1 MQAYTK
7 TIKPIL
13 GEDGVTIDLSEKL
26 KSLPLTPGVY
36 LMKDGLGHIIYVGKA
51 KQLKRRVKS
60 YFQNSKSH
68 SPKVK
73 QLVRHIKDLD
83 IILTDTEF
91 EAFMLECKLI
101 KEIKPMYNR
110 KMKNPQAYTYI
121 VIGANDKMRS
131 LEITYDPPANQKG
144 NQIWGPYTSRS
155 TVERA
160 VQGIKESSRILCS
173 NPSFKNSLCLNHSL
187 GLCIGMCAGGDA
199 AIQYNAIIDRV
210 IGLLNGTDASIL
222 EEMDQRMAVAAE
234 QYDFETAAK
243 YRDYIGAISFLIHKE
258 KVIEFAEEN
267 QNIAILEAMNE
278 QTLKLILLKGN
289 RILSHTKLEYDQP
302 DITHLQAVITS
313 AIVDTF
319 HGELDQVSAAISRH
333 EIDEA
338 QIIYSYLKSS
348 SCSYIIV
355 QEDWLSADNPSRL
368 DIAVDELLRIFL
380 NAAPAQSFN

>member
-1 MQAYTK
+1 MND
-7 TIKPIL
+7 
-13 GEDGVTIDLSEKL
+13 GGVTINLSEKL

-121 VIGANDKMRS
+121 VIGTDDKMRS
-131 LEITYDPPANQKG
+131 LEITYDPAVQEG

-187 GLCIGMCAGGDA
+187 GLCIGMCAGGEA
-199 AIQYNAIIDRV
+199 AVQYNTIIDRV
-210 IGLLNGTDASIL
+210 IALLNGTDASL
-222 EEMDQRMAVAAE
+222 LVQMEQQMTEAAE

-243 YRDYIGAISFLIHKE
+243 YRDYIGAIRFLIHKE
-258 KVIEFAEEN
+258 KVIEFAAEN
-267 QNIAILEAMNE
+267 QNIAILEAMDE
-278 QTLKLILLKGN
+278 QTLKLLLLKGN
-289 RILSHTKLEYDQP
+289 RILTHTKLEYDQP

-313 AIVDTF
+313 AIMDAF
-319 HGELDQVSAAISRH
+319 RGELNQAPAAISRH

-355 QEDWLSADNPSRL
+355 QEDWLAAESPSRL
-368 DIAVDELLRIFL
+368 DTAVDELLRIFL
-380 NAAPAQSFN
+380 NAAPTHSYNY

>member
-1 MQAYTK
+1 
-7 TIKPIL
+7 
-13 GEDGVTIDLSEKL
+13 
-26 KSLPLTPGVY
+26 
-36 LMKDGLGHIIYVGKA
+36 MKDSLGHIIYVGKA

-73 QLVRHIKDLD
+73 QLVRNIKDLD
-83 IILTDTEF
+83 IIHTDTEF

-121 VIGANDKMRS
+121 VIRAEEKIRS
-131 LEITYDPPANQKG
+131 IEITYDPTIQEG
-144 NQIWGPYTSRS
+144 TQIFGPFTSRS

-160 VQGIKESSRILCS
+160 VQGIKENSRILCS

-199 AIQYNAIIDRV
+199 AVQYNKIMDNV
-210 IGLLNGTDASIL
+210 IALLNGTDSSIL
-222 EEMDQRMAVAAE
+222 LDMEQRMAEAA
-234 QYDFETAAK
+234 QNYDFEAAAK
-243 YRDYIGAISFLIHKE
+243 YRDYIGAVRFLIHKE

-278 QTLKLILLKGN
+278 RTLKLILLKGN
-289 RILSHTKLEYDQP
+289 RILSHTKLQYDQS
-302 DITHLQAVITS
+302 DITGLHAAIQS
-313 AIVDTF
+313 AIVNTF
-319 HGELDQVSAAISRH
+319 QSEPLQAPAAISRH
-333 EIDEA
+333 DIDEA

-355 QEDWLSADNPSRL
+355 QEDWLAAENHSYLDN
-368 DIAVDELLRIFL
+368 AVDELLRIFL
-380 NAAPAQSFN
+380 NAIPAHSFN

>member
-7 TIKPIL
+7 TINKIL
-13 GEDGVTIDLSEKL
+13 NDGGVTIDLSEKL

-121 VIGANDKMRS
+121 VIGTDDKMHS
-131 LEITYDPPANQKG
+131 LEITYDPAVQKG
-144 NQIWGPYTSRS
+144 NHIWGPYTSRS

-160 VQGIKESSRILCS
+160 VQGIKESSKILCS

-199 AIQYNAIIDRV
+199 AVQYNTIIDKV
-210 IGLLNGTDASIL
+210 IALLNGTDSSL
-222 EEMDQRMAVAAE
+222 LVEMEQQMTEAAE
-234 QYDFETAAK
+234 QFDFETAAK
-243 YRDYIGAISFLIHKE
+243 YRDYIGAISFLNHKE
-258 KVIEFAEEN
+258 KVIEFAAEN
-267 QNIAILEAMNE
+267 QNIAILEAMDE

-289 RILSHTKLEYDQP
+289 RILAHTKLEYAQP
-302 DITHLQAVITS
+302 DITYLQAVITS
-313 AIVDTF
+313 AIMDTF
-319 HGELDQVSAAISRH
+319 CGELNQAPAAITRH

-355 QEDWLSADNPSRL
+355 QEDWLAANNHSRL
-368 DIAVDELLRIFL
+368 DTAVDELLRIFL
-380 NAAPAQSFN
+380 NAAPAHSYN

>member
-7 TIKPIL
+7 TINKIL
-13 GEDGVTIDLSEKL
+13 NDGVVTIDLSEKL

-121 VIGANDKMRS
+121 VIGTDDKMHS
-131 LEITYDPPANQKG
+131 LEITYDPADQKG
-144 NQIWGPYTSRS
+144 NHIWGPYTSRS

-160 VQGIKESSRILCS
+160 VQGIKESSKILCS

-199 AIQYNAIIDRV
+199 AVQYNTIIDKV
-210 IGLLNGTDASIL
+210 IALLNGTDSSL
-222 EEMDQRMAVAAE
+222 LVEMEQQMTEAAE
-234 QYDFETAAK
+234 QFDFETAAK
-243 YRDYIGAISFLIHKE
+243 YRDYIGAISFLNHKE
-258 KVIEFAEEN
+258 KVIEFAAEN
-267 QNIAILEAMNE
+267 QNIAVLEAMNE

-289 RILSHTKLEYDQP
+289 RILSHTKLPYDQP
-302 DITHLQAVITS
+302 DITHLQAAIKS
-313 AIVDTF
+313 AIMNTF
-319 HGELDQVSAAISRH
+319 QSEPNQTSAAIGRH

-348 SCSYIIV
+348 SCSYIII
-355 QEDWLSADNPSRL
+355 QEDWLAAEQRSSMDASLN
-368 DIAVDELLRIFL
+368 ELLQIFL
-380 NAAPAQSFN
+380 NAVPSHSYN